1 MSNVAAPAINAE
13 NSFGFSGV
21 GKATFLV
28 PIYDQ
33 KGIAV
38 AQSGA
43 QTIASGPGVLG
54 SIIGLVGLLSGVG
67 AGATQSGCTIT
78 VYDAISGAIINTQS
92 GASTFG
98 ANTAGIFYQFNF
110 GTTSGLVN
118 GASGQITLP
127 LSPPDLTGI
136 NTVFRSGLIACI
148 SGGTVG
154 TLGIA
159 LAYTKAF

>member
-1 MSNVAAPAINAE
+1 MSNVAGPALNAE
-13 NSFGFSGV
+13 SSFGFSGV
-21 GKATFLV
+21 GKSNFLV
-28 PIYDQ
+28 PIFDQ

-43 QTIASGPGVLG
+43 QTIASGPGILG
-54 SIIGLVGLLSGVG
+54 YIVGLTGLLSGAGVG
-67 AGATQSGCTIT
+67 TTQSGCVIT
-78 VYDAISGAIINTQS
+78 VYDAISGAIINPQS
-92 GASTFG
+92 GASSFG

-127 LSPPDLTGI
+127 LSPPDVFGI

-148 SGGTVG
+148 SGGTMG

-159 LAYTKAF
+159 LGYTKAF